1 MDKTPIHQKWL
12 KRAKSNLVRA
22 KQPKPEEVYY
32 EDLCYDA
39 QQSVEKSF
47 KAVLC
52 FHNIKFRLVHD
63 IGELIYTLDANDVK
77 VPEEIKDASKLT
89 NYAVETRYPSPYEP
103 VTEDEFNEAINLA
116 EKVYNWAEK
125 IISQQTLL
133 PF

>member
-52 FHNIKFRLVHD
+52 FYNIKFRLVHD
-63 IGELIYTLDANDVK
+63 IGELNNNASFTSLNDRPLLLVVVRIK
-77 VPEEIKDASKLT
+77 VIPFILY
-89 NYAVETRYPSPYEP
+89 NRQV
-103 VTEDEFNEAINLA
+103 FFINEC
-116 EKVYNWAEK
+116 
-125 IISQQTLL
+125 
-133 PF
+133 

>member
-63 IGELIYTLDANDVK
+63 IGELIYTLDSNGVK
-77 VPEEIKDASKLT
+77 VPEEIKDASRLT
-89 NYAVETRYPSPYEP
+89 NYAVETRYPSPY
-103 VTEDEFNEAINLA
+103 
-116 EKVYNWAEK
+116 
-125 IISQQTLL
+125 
-133 PF
+133 